1 MELTFI
7 ELMDMRLEM
16 KTEQKNRIKLLP
28 YLVIGLLDL
37 FTIYF
42 FCNFSIG
49 SEEDQILYFRE
60 EALNMFLVRF
70 FFSSISTFFIS
81 MVLLVLACTI
91 YYIIKHVVGS
101 PKKHEWY
108 SLLFTQIKTYYINL
122 IVIIVVE
129 TLLILLFKYSMNG
142 YV

>member
-1 MELTFI
+1 
-7 ELMDMRLEM
+7 MDMRLEM

-60 EALNMFLVRF
+60 DALNMFLVRF
-70 FFSSISTFFIS
+70 FFSLISTFFIS
-81 MVLLVLACTI
+81 VVLLVLICTI
-91 YYIIKHVVGS
+91 CYLIMLVVSS
-101 PKKHEWY
+101 PKKY
-108 SLLFTQIKTYYINL
+108 KLYPLLYKQIKKYYKNL

-129 TLLILLFKYSMNG
+129 TLLILLFKYSMKG